1 MDALFAVGVGIYS
14 SDFLVPSQNK
24 QDLSNLLSF
33 FELVEE
39 LTLDQKNGLNS
50 FKTLESLWFSEIPQK
65 SSTRESRQAI
75 LELKEI
81 VEKYELDGHF
91 IDAYFKAKKY
101 DFSKFQFKNASD
113 FNAYAV
119 GAYEFVALLIAKVLG
134 LQNVQD
140 SNLAA
145 QAKASFYFNIL
156 SNLDEDTKNGR
167 HYFPVDELRRF
178 GLPGL
183 SYKSVHKRPG
193 AFREFIEAQVN
204 NYLNLQKQ
212 AKLSYKFLP
221 YSTRLKLKVS
231 IDSNTWL
238 MLEYQKNP
246 FLIYEQNIEPNKIV
260 KIKFWLTR
268 LVGG

>member
-1 MDALFAVGVGIYS
+1 MDALFAAGVGIYS
-14 SDFLVPSQNK
+14 SDFLVPKQNK
-24 QDLSNLLSF
+24 QDIEKLFNF
-33 FELVEE
+33 FEFMDKLSGS
-39 LTLDQKNGLNS
+39 QKNHLADFNA
-50 FKTLESLWFSEIPQK
+50 LESLWLSEIPQK
-65 SSTRESRQAI
+65 TITKDARQVI
-75 LELKEI
+75 LDLKE
-81 VEKYELDGHF
+81 VAEKYELDSYL
-91 IDAYFKAKKY
+91 IDSYFKAKKY
-101 DFSKFQFKNASD
+101 DFSKFQFKIASD

-260 KIKFWLTR
+260 KIKFWLAR